1 MKLFDVA
8 FTIAIYLAGMK
19 SLLSRSALILAR
31 TSGIAVAAA
40 LAAPAVVHSQS
51 TTTDSIQLAGVA
63 YLSAAKD
70 VDSLFPIVSAVMKRA
85 TARDKPLSG
94 VLLSAMTAAGV
105 PVRTDYATRT
115 GRALAFAFDDEYQVV
130 EQFGKVY
137 RVATVVSGQL
147 LTIDFRTQ
155 QAVSAMPVTLDF
167 LYLSDTEPDEG
178 IKEKIIS
185 QVTEKFLDATPGG
198 VFPSAVRVY
207 QNLIPTTEGGC
218 LVRLGDVAFDPTVAE
233 ATKGRFGA
241 DTVRLR
247 RVLQS
252 QLGRTWMTASR
263 QPLLPI
269 GDSQARGTMQGRFA
283 NGEVFNLRI
292 PTADYELHFTGIT
305 TKRGVAGQNGVLRVE
320 GTGLRYRLLV
330 TDAELKQPVSSGTF
344 STVQMDTLSASSPPV
359 DGWSAISNAVKSLTG
374 AIGAAAA
381 RDDRKWLQSNDAEKT
396 SATSLPTWMKKR
408 CGN

>member
-1 MKLFDVA
+1 
-8 FTIAIYLAGMK
+8 MK
-19 SLLSRSALILAR
+19 SLLSPTAR
-31 TSGIAVAAA
+31 VRARHSRVAVAAA
-40 LAAPAVVHSQS
+40 LAAALAAPTVVHPQS
-51 TTTDSIQLAGVA
+51 ATTDSIQLAGVA
-63 YLSAAKD
+63 FLTAAKD
-70 VDSLFPIVSAVMKRA
+70 VDSLFPIASAVMKRA
-85 TARDKPLSG
+85 TVRERPLNS
-94 VLLSAMTAAGV
+94 VLLGAMTAAGV

-130 EQFGKVY
+130 EKFGKIY

-147 LTIDFRTQ
+147 LSIDFRTQ

-167 LYLSDTEPDEG
+167 LYLSDVEPNASTS
-178 IKEKIIS
+178 EKIIT
-185 QVTEKFLDATPGG
+185 QVTEKFLDTTSAG

-207 QNLIPTTEGGC
+207 QNLIPASEGGC
-218 LVRLGDVAFDPTVAE
+218 LVRLGDVAFDPSVVE
-233 ATKGRFGA
+233 ATKGRFGT
-241 DTVRLR
+241 DTSRLR

-292 PTADYELHFTGIT
+292 PSADYELNFTGIT
-305 TKRGVAGQNGVLRVE
+305 TKRGVAGQSAVLRVE

-330 TDAELKQPVSSGTF
+330 TDAELKQPVTSGTF
-344 STVQMDTLSASSPPV
+344 GTVQMDTLSASSPPV

-381 RDDRKWLQSNDAEKT
+381 RDDRKWLQSNDVDKT
-396 SATSLPTWMKKR
+396 SATSLPTWIKRR

>member
-1 MKLFDVA
+1 M
-8 FTIAIYLAGMK
+8 
-19 SLLSRSALILAR
+19 
-31 TSGIAVAAA
+31 AVAAV
-40 LAAPAVVHSQS
+40 LAAPAPAHSQS
-51 TTTDSIQLAGVA
+51 AATDSIQLAGVA
-63 YLSAAKD
+63 FLTAAKD
-70 VDSLFPIVSAVMKRA
+70 VDSLFPISSAVMKRA
-85 TARDKPLSG
+85 TAREQPLNG
-94 VLLSAMTAAGV
+94 ALLAAMTAAGV
-105 PVRTDYATRT
+105 PIRTDYAART
-115 GRALAFAFDDEYQVV
+115 GRAIAFAFDDEYQVV

-147 LTIDFRTQ
+147 LTMDFRTQ

-167 LYLSDTEPDEG
+167 LYLSDTEPDAATR
-178 IKEKIIS
+178 EKIIS
-185 QVTEKFLDATPGG
+185 QVTEKFLDTSPDG

-207 QNLIPTTEGGC
+207 QNLVPASEGGC
-218 LVRLGDVAFDPTVAE
+218 LVRIGEVTFDPSVVD
-233 ATKGRFGA
+233 ATKGRFGT

-292 PTADYELHFTGIT
+292 PSADYELNFTGIT
-305 TKRGVAGQNGVLRVE
+305 TKRGVAGQSAVLRIE

-330 TDAELKQPVSSGTF
+330 TDAELKQPVTSGTF
-344 STVQMDTLSASSPPV
+344 GTVQMDTLSVSSPPV

-381 RDDRKWLQSNDAEKT
+381 REDRKWLQSNDVDKT
-396 SATSLPTWMKKR
+396 SATSLPTWIKKR